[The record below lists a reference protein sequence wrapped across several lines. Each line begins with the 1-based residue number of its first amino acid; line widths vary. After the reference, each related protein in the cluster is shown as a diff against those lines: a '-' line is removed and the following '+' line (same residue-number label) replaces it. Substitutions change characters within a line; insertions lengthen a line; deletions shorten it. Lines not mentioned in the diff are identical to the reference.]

1 MAVRTRLARTL
12 RAALPDLTT
21 AIGGLLI
28 AGGLAFSPLPFLAPI
43 WLGAALLYVVRTGGS
58 T

>member
-1 MAVRTRLARTL
+1 VAFRARTARFL

-21 AIGGLLI
+21 AVAGLLI
-28 AGGLAFSPLPFLAPI
+28 AAGLALSPLPFLAPI
-43 WLGAALLYVVRTGGS
+43 WVGVALLYVVRTGGS